1 MRKNL
6 QKDIAEPLEKGE
18 KSKMQKFDTERLL
31 LIWADKYKFSRRQM
45 CQFDLMHSGDLDFV
59 SSLS

>member
-31 LIWADKYKFSRRQM
+31 LI
-45 CQFDLMHSGDLDFV
+45 
-59 SSLS
+59 